1 MNTVSASK
9 SDLSDRKR
17 KIAYVAMFL
26 VAFLWGL
33 SWPIG
38 RTIAT
43 AELGPVPFTSAF
55 IRFGLAIPI
64 LLIAVKVIE
73 KPKSIKLPKS
83 MIKPV
88 ILLGIMQ
95 VSLHNFLL
103 LTSLRYTS
111 GSDGVLIINGG
122 ITVFTVLLTPLVYS
136 DEKITA
142 NKLIGMIVAI
152 SE

>member
-1 MNTVSASK
+1 MSNVSASK
-9 SDLSDRKR
+9 SDLSNRKR
-17 KIAYVAMFL
+17 NIAYVAMFL
-26 VAFLWGL
+26 VAILWGL
-33 SWPIG
+33 SWPSG
-38 RTIAT
+38 RIIAT
-43 AELGPVPFTSAF
+43 SELGPVPFTSAF
-55 IRFGLAIPI
+55 IRFGLAIPF
-64 LLIAVKVIE
+64 LLLAVKVLE
-73 KPKSIKLPKS
+73 KPQSIKLPKN

-88 ILLGIMQ
+88 MILGIMQ

-122 ITVFTVLLTPLVYS
+122 ITVFTVLLAPLVYS